1 VAGAK
6 SGWAEYQSDAT
17 NVFTSVRDVS
27 KAAFTGL
34 ADQMTAVF
42 TTGKSNF
49 KSFTTSMLKMLVQI
63 TNQLIVAY
71 TVQQAMGWMEG
82 LNPPHR
88 ASLCLPVLLTPNST
102 SADIPE
108 MGENEPKGV
117 VHGGEFVSPKKRRH
131 ESAIGNL
138 YA

>member
-1 VAGAK
+1 
-6 SGWAEYQSDAT
+6 
-17 NVFTSVRDVS
+17 VS

-71 TVQQAMGWMEG
+71 TVQQAMGWIG
-82 LNPPHR
+82 GVKPAASGQSLPPP
-88 ASLCLPVLLTPNST
+88 SYPKFDVGGYTG
-102 SADIPE
+102 D
-108 MGENEPKGV
+108 GGKYEPKGV

>member
-71 TVQQAMGWMEG
+71 TVQQAMGWIGGG

-88 ASLCLPVLLTPNST
+88 ASLCRLFLPQIRRRRIYRRWGKIRARGCSWRRVCLHQRSDVTP
-102 SADIPE
+102 
-108 MGENEPKGV
+108 
-117 VHGGEFVSPKKRRH
+117 RRR
-131 ESAIGNL
+131 
-138 YA
+138 